1 MIKFSATL
9 LATLIA
15 ASVNAATVD
24 LRIMETTDLHSNM
37 MDFDYYKDTAT
48 EKFGLVRTASL
59 INDARNEVK
68 NSVLVDNGDLIQ
80 GSPLADYMS
89 AKGLKAGDIHPV
101 YKALN
106 TLDYTVGTLGNHEF
120 NYGLDYLTFITG
132 AYTTPKIGLPW
143 SMSAMLTVNS
153 PLRLINSLVP
163 SSGSTSQ

>member
-37 MDFDYYKDTAT
+37 MDFDYYKDTPT

-59 INDARNEVK
+59 INAARGEVK

-80 GSPLADYMS
+80 GSPLGDYMA
-89 AKGLKAGDIHPV
+89 AKGLKAGETHPV

-106 TLDYTVGTLGNHEF
+106 T
-120 NYGLDYLTFITG
+120 GLRG
-132 AYTTPKIGLPW
+132 G
-143 SMSAMLTVNS
+143 
-153 PLRLINSLVP
+153 
-163 SSGSTSQ
+163 

>member
-15 ASVNAATVD
+15 ASVQAATVD

-37 MDFDYYKDTAT
+37 MDFDYYKDSAT

-59 INDARNEVK
+59 INAARKEVK

-80 GSPLADYMS
+80 GSPLGDYMA
-89 AKGLKAGDIHPV
+89 AKGLKKGDIHPV

-106 TLDYTVGTLGNHEF
+106 RW
-120 NYGLDYLTFITG
+120 
-132 AYTTPKIGLPW
+132 TTPW
-143 SMSAMLTVNS
+143 ATSAITNSTMARIICTGRWKGQNS
-153 PLRLINSLVP
+153 P
-163 SSGSTSQ
+163 T

>member
-59 INDARNEVK
+59 INDAIIR
-68 NSVLVDNGDLIQ
+68 
-80 GSPLADYMS
+80 
-89 AKGLKAGDIHPV
+89 LKAKQYCIP
-101 YKALN
+101 
-106 TLDYTVGTLGNHEF
+106 EQ
-120 NYGLDYLTFITG
+120 
-132 AYTTPKIGLPW
+132 
-143 SMSAMLTVNS
+143 
-153 PLRLINSLVP
+153 
-163 SSGSTSQ
+163 STN

>member
-101 YKALN
+101 YKAPRFYVS
-106 TLDYTVGTLGNHEF
+106 TSKS
-120 NYGLDYLTFITG
+120 IIK
-132 AYTTPKIGLPW
+132 A
-143 SMSAMLTVNS
+143 
-153 PLRLINSLVP
+153 LINMHSFEIQLSP
-163 SSGSTSQ
+163 IG